1 MKSLRVLA
9 VVIAITLLVTLI
21 RFTGVDAAQQSSQT
35 ASTASSI
42 DRFKDAVVLFVGSSQ
57 ALVNAVEKQ
66 VDPSNP
72 EVRPFI
78 QSGKTLV
85 PINFIASSLKAKVE
99 WEGKTS
105 TVTVKASGKTIKLAL
120 GNKKMWVNNTGITL
134 EVPAQAVNG
143 RTFVPLSAVA
153 KALDKKVFYERGLIV
168 VSSTDLQLDRVKD
181 KTVINGLIARVNNL
195 PVVGTES
202 ALKELLSKL
211 PAYGS
216 GGFGGMDDG
225 ALVRSG
231 VSSTEASNMEK
242 AEAPQAKAAAGDY
255 STTNVQ
261 VEGVDEAD
269 TVKTDGEYIYQIN
282 RQRIVISRAY
292 PAGSMKMVST
302 TRFPDTSFYPQ
313 ELYLYGKYMV
323 VIGNSSN
330 PVIEYSTTAGAES
343 KIMPPRYRSS
353 GTVKA
358 IVYDITDRSK
368 IRNLREVEIEGSY
381 LSSRMVGGSL
391 YLIGNRY
398 LNYYGNQSQE
408 NEAGLAPSY
417 RDTAAKDEFVLIGCD
432 KIRYFPRFETANYM
446 VLAGINLDRIG
457 EEAKITAYLGA
468 GQNIYA
474 SQQNLYVA
482 VTRYQP
488 PEILPMTE
496 IRGGSA
502 VAAKSVAAPANS
514 QNTVI
519 YKFSLDNGNTTY
531 ISRGEVPGTL
541 LNQFSMDEQGKHFRV
556 ATTKGDV
563 WRNDENTS
571 KNNVYVLDEM
581 LNITGRVEDM
591 APGEKIYSVR
601 FLGDRAYVVTF
612 KTVDPLFVLDL
623 KDPTRPRILGALKIP
638 GYSDYLHPYDENH
651 IIGFGKDTVEMK
663 GNAYYQGMKM
673 AMFDVSDVSHPKQM
687 FVETIGDR
695 GTDSELL
702 RNHKALLF
710 SREKNLLAFPV
721 TVMEVKDDGTAG
733 NGGKD
738 ALAYGQFA
746 FQGAYVYSIDMAK
759 GFLLRGKITHLSE
772 EDYLK
777 AGNYNYDMSKNVER
791 ILYIKDML
799 YTLSQRMIRANGMSD
814 LKEMG
819 ALEIP

>member
-1 MKSLRVLA
+1 
-9 VVIAITLLVTLI
+9 
-21 RFTGVDAAQQSSQT
+21 
-35 ASTASSI
+35 
-42 DRFKDAVVLFVGSSQ
+42 
-57 ALVNAVEKQ
+57 
-66 VDPSNP
+66 
-72 EVRPFI
+72 
-78 QSGKTLV
+78 
-85 PINFIASSLKAKVE
+85 
-99 WEGKTS
+99 
-105 TVTVKASGKTIKLAL
+105 
-120 GNKKMWVNNTGITL
+120 
-134 EVPAQAVNG
+134 
-143 RTFVPLSAVA
+143 
-153 KALDKKVFYERGLIV
+153 
-168 VSSTDLQLDRVKD
+168 
-181 KTVINGLIARVNNL
+181 
-195 PVVGTES
+195 
-202 ALKELLSKL
+202 
-211 PAYGS
+211 
-216 GGFGGMDDG
+216 
-225 ALVRSG
+225 
-231 VSSTEASNMEK
+231 
-242 AEAPQAKAAAGDY
+242 
-255 STTNVQ
+255 
-261 VEGVDEAD
+261 
-269 TVKTDGEYIYQIN
+269 
-282 RQRIVISRAY
+282 
-292 PAGSMKMVST
+292 
-302 TRFPDTSFYPQ
+302 
-313 ELYLYGKYMV
+313 
-323 VIGNSSN
+323 
-330 PVIEYSTTAGAES
+330 
-343 KIMPPRYRSS
+343 
-353 GTVKA
+353 
-358 IVYDITDRSK
+358 
-368 IRNLREVEIEGSY
+368 
-381 LSSRMVGGSL
+381 
-391 YLIGNRY
+391 
-398 LNYYGNQSQE
+398 
-408 NEAGLAPSY
+408 
-417 RDTAAKDEFVLIGCD
+417 
-432 KIRYFPRFETANYM
+432 M